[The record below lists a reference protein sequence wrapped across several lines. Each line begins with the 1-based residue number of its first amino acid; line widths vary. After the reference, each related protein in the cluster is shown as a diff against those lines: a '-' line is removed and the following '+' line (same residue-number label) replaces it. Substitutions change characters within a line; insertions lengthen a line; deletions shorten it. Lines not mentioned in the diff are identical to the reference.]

1 MAVSSVISS
10 IVSLNQLVQEQMQK
24 INSLEKR
31 MDELK
36 AENEVLQDR
45 VSQQSD
51 IIYRHGKL
59 IHAQNLE
66 IKKLKEKETPS
77 SRLSPND
84 IEMCFS
90 LLFKYT
96 NYKCHNF
103 ISAMINVNDRQNLGY
118 ILEFIR
124 TKNPICEIMNLNEET
139 ININNCSSK
148 PIILS
153 ISRGFVEEFRL
164 LIEYGAE
171 ICLPSCIQALF
182 SSNNE
187 DGWYEKKIGMAQL
200 LIENCENINML
211 VDNSHTSIHVISS
224 RINSEIQTLFN
235 IKVCIQQTENRIKE
249 LERNREGSAII
260 SKRLEMQ
267 RNTLKEQKLKQ
278 KYNDKMLRLCIN
290 ILRMFKEAGADMNIE
305 GKCEKNSNYYG
316 KTPLN
321 IYTTY
326 QLYSSF
332 VQQFPEYDRTIRELL
347 I

>member
-90 LLFKYT
+90 LLFKYSKLQYG
-96 NYKCHNF
+96 NL
-103 ISAMINVNDRQNLGY
+103 ISNMVNVNDRQNLEY

-139 ININNCSSK
+139 INTHSTN
-148 PIILS
+148 PMVVS
-153 ISRGFVEEFRL
+153 ISHDFVEELRL

-171 ICLPSCIQALF
+171 INLPRCVGTLF
-182 SSNNE
+182 SFNNE